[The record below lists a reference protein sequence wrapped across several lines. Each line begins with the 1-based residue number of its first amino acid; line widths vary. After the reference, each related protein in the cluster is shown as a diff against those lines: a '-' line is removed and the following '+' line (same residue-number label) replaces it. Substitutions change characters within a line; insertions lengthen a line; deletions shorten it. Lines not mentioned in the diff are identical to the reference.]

1 MTTPAR
7 HATVPAMAMDG
18 DKLRKE
24 AAEARQ
30 LAASASNQQDR
41 DFWLVIAE
49 GWSKLAREADE
60 LKGKKP
66 WWRPLLG

>member
-1 MTTPAR
+1 
-7 HATVPAMAMDG
+7 MAMDG

-41 DFWLVIAE
+41 DFWLGIAE

-60 LKGKKP
+60 LTGKKP
-66 WWRPLLG
+66 